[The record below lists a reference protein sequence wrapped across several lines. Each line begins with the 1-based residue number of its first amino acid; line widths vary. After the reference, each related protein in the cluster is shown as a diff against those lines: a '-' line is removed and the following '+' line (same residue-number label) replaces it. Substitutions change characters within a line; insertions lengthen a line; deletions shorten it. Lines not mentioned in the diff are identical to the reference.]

1 MPDTRPDTKQI
12 RTRPGIGFG
21 LFLLLAGI
29 VLLAE
34 RLGWLSAKVDWLL
47 PVILIVWGASEL
59 YKRLGTD

>member
-1 MPDTRPDTKQI
+1 MSDARPDTKPI

-34 RLGWLSAKVDWLL
+34 RFGWLSAKVDWLF

>member
-1 MPDTRPDTKQI
+1 MPDTQPGDRPT

-34 RLGWLSAKVDWLL
+34 RFGWLSAKVDWLF